1 MFSRSLQTWRL
12 ASNDKYRSRLDQSE
26 QMFYK
31 LEDRLLNFLEYIPFY
46 IKHLEVYSDK
56 LVTIILE
63 VDPEIFNDFDLAIF
77 YEQEQGSIDSAIMQA
92 RKQLLNKEK
101 KLRKN
106 RKSLTFKA
114 YYDFLNTYPHTKISS
129 AIIGLSTFHAY
140 VMPFEQ
146 VKSDWWDSYND
157 LRHNKYT
164 HLKHATLRN
173 AIASLAAL
181 YWLVHTN
188 IERSARTV
196 DDYLSS
202 ELFYEA
208 SDEYE
213 QNSYKL

>member
-1 MFSRSLQTWRL
+1 MKPILSKY
-12 ASNDKYRSRLDQSE
+12 NYNEYRSRLDQSE

-31 LEDRLLNFLEYIPFY
+31 IEDRLLDFLDYVPFD
-46 IKHLEVYSDK
+46 KNHLEVYSDK

-63 VDPEIFNDFDLAIF
+63 VGPEIFNGFDLAIF
-77 YEQEQGSIDSAIMQA
+77 NEQEQGSMNDTIIQA
-92 RKQLLNKEK
+92 RTQLLSTEN
-101 KLRKN
+101 KLRKK
-106 RKSLTFKA
+106 RRSLSFRA
-114 YYDFLNTYPHTKISS
+114 CYEFLNTHPHTKISS
-129 AIIGLSTFHAY
+129 AIIGLSPFHAY
-140 VMPFEQ
+140 IMPFEE
-146 VKSDWWDSYND
+146 VKPDWWNSYDD

-164 HLKHATLRN
+164 HIKHATLHN

-202 ELFYEA
+202 ELFYE
-208 SDEYE
+208 SSGEYE